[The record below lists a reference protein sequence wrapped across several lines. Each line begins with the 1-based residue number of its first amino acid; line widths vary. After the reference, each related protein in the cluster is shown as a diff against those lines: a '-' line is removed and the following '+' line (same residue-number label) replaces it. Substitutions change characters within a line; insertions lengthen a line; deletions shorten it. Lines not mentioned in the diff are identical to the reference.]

1 MRQIAAILVA
11 LLMSIAGVVKTSA
24 ASSVNYTIG
33 LVESKYITS
42 ISAVQYIMYDED
54 MTRGF
59 SFVIKLPAGQEDV
72 ELGKT
77 YTLDDMTHQ
86 YTYTFVNSMTYFT
99 AVKFVKSL
107 TNDGRVQLSI
117 SATTGTGASAV
128 TYKLR
133 YEEPIVL
140 PPTGET
146 IQVVITEPIEAEYY
160 PYTKDFLIIAMNDD
174 YEVWVDVFSEDS
186 ESVIGEYKSA
196 DGDFDFNYTYLRRKA
211 DNVKIHAVEAEAVI
225 ALDAQ
230 MMTLTATILGND
242 GIVYD
247 VYASYDTSILTYD
260 AREQDFDETF
270 TGYTFNDEYFEEYGG
285 MLNVS
290 ANNANRAT
298 VSIVF
303 YSEMAVLQ
311 PGVYPISSTWEKG
324 TAQASRGIV
333 DGYVDPSF
341 CGYRRVE
348 DNYLDVPI
356 WFMVEGT
363 VTVKT
368 DGTIIAQAVNS
379 AGRTVR
385 CVLRKQ
391 STPTGCEG
399 IESVTIAAK
408 RIENGMLI
416 IRANGKD
423 CNAQGAVIR

>member
-1 MRQIAAILVA
+1 
-11 LLMSIAGVVKTSA
+11 
-24 ASSVNYTIG
+24 
-33 LVESKYITS
+33 
-42 ISAVQYIMYDED
+42 
-54 MTRGF
+54 
-59 SFVIKLPAGQEDV
+59 
-72 ELGKT
+72 
-77 YTLDDMTHQ
+77 
-86 YTYTFVNSMTYFT
+86 
-99 AVKFVKSL
+99 
-107 TNDGRVQLSI
+107 
-117 SATTGTGASAV
+117 
-128 TYKLR
+128 
-133 YEEPIVL
+133 
-140 PPTGET
+140 
-146 IQVVITEPIEAEYY
+146 
-160 PYTKDFLIIAMNDD
+160 
-174 YEVWVDVFSEDS
+174 
-186 ESVIGEYKSA
+186 
-196 DGDFDFNYTYLRRKA
+196 
-211 DNVKIHAVEAEAVI
+211 
-225 ALDAQ
+225 
-230 MMTLTATILGND
+230 
-242 GIVYD
+242 
-247 VYASYDTSILTYD
+247 
-260 AREQDFDETF
+260 
-270 TGYTFNDEYFEEYGG
+270 

-423 CNAQGAVIR
+423 YNAQGAVIR